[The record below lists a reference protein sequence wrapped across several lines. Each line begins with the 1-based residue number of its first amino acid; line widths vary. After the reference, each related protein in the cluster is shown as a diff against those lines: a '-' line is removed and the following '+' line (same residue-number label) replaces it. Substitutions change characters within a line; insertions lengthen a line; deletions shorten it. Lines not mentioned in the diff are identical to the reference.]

1 MIRRGGTTSAL
12 ALGMARA
19 SRREGQGCEC
29 HPRSVRWVWVWPGV
43 TSANTPHTERVP
55 CSDQQSEFSLHLS
68 ACCATCAS
76 VVVIYLVLYRR
87 NVPCH
92 FHGGFPR
99 SFRGRL
105 AVVGSGPSLRLAR
118 RAVRAAGP
126 RSAVL
131 RLSDDRAYV
140 KTNGSSAF
148 RSCACTESYARA
160 ARCCTRAGKPAQ
172 STRRWWE
179 PEGGMWARGSALGE
193 ASARSGR

>member
-43 TSANTPHTERVP
+43 TSANTPHTESAV
-55 CSDQQSEFSLHLS
+55 QQSKFSLHLS

-76 VVVIYLVLYRR
+76 VVVIHLVLYRR

-99 SFRGRL
+99 SFRGARGRL
-105 AVVGSGPSLRLAR
+105 AVVGCMQHDLF
-118 RAVRAAGP
+118 
-126 RSAVL
+126 
-131 RLSDDRAYV
+131 
-140 KTNGSSAF
+140 AF
-148 RSCACTESYARA
+148 SFLD
-160 ARCCTRAGKPAQ
+160 KD
-172 STRRWWE
+172 
-179 PEGGMWARGSALGE
+179 
-193 ASARSGR
+193 